1 MDIKQKAAKG
11 VFWSAMQKWGE
22 QSISFVV
29 FLILARLL
37 GPEVFGLVALSSIY
51 LAFIQT
57 FLDQGFAEA
66 IVQRDNLED
75 EHLDTAFWVSICTS
89 LLLTILSFAGAG
101 LVADF
106 FKEPQLVAI
115 VQWLSLSF
123 ILRGLN
129 SVQAAILRR
138 KLDFKSLAVR
148 SLIGIVVGGVVG
160 VGMAY
165 AGCQAWSL
173 VGQQLSNLIVGV
185 PLMWWVSGWRPGFKI
200 SGKHFKDLF
209 AFGINV
215 TGFNLLNFFNRRSDN
230 LLIGFYLG
238 SVALGYYNIAYRL
251 LQIMTQL
258 LTNITAQVAVPAFA
272 RLQREP
278 ERVRQAFYKVTQ
290 LTSLVSFPCFLMVA
304 VLAPQIVPI
313 LFGTEWMPSIPV
325 MQVLSIMGILESIFF
340 FNSSVLLG
348 MGKANWRLWI
358 NCFNAIT
365 NVMAFTFAVQWG
377 IVAVAAAYAIRGYTF
392 SPIPLLAVQKAIHIK
407 FTTYL
412 QQFVAPLAASVLMIG
427 AIWGTRYLLL
437 PIANLYVVLGVCG
450 VVGIIVYAVSLR
462 CLAPSLVKRTVD
474 LVVLALP
481 KSKLKKT

>member
-1 MDIKQKAAKG
+1 MNIKEKAVKG

-29 FLILARLL
+29 FLVLARLL

-66 IVQRDNLED
+66 IVQRQDVED

-89 LLLTILSFAGAG
+89 LLLTVLSFTGAG
-101 LVADF
+101 LVANI
-106 FKEPQLVAI
+106 FKEPQLVPI

-138 KLDFKSLAVR
+138 RMDFKSLAVR
-148 SLIGIVVGGVVG
+148 SLIGIVVGGGVG
-160 VGMAY
+160 VVMAY
-165 AGCQAWSL
+165 MGCQAWSL
-173 VGQQLSNLIVGV
+173 VGQQLSNLVIGV
-185 PLMWWVSGWRPGFKI
+185 PLMWWVSDWRPGFKI

-209 AFGINV
+209 SFGINV

-238 SVALGYYNIAYRL
+238 SLALGYYNIAYRL
-251 LQIMTQL
+251 LEIMTQL

-272 RLQREP
+272 RLQSEP
-278 ERVRQAFYKVTQ
+278 ERVRQGFYRVTQ
-290 LTSLVSFPCFLMVA
+290 LTSLISFPSFLGVA
-304 VLAPQIVPI
+304 VLAPQIVPV
-313 LFGTEWMPSIPV
+313 LFGDEWLASIPV
-325 MQVLSIMGILESIFF
+325 MQVLCIVGILQSLFF
-340 FNSSVLLG
+340 FNSSVLLA

-358 NCFNAIT
+358 NCLNAVT
-365 NVMAFTFAVQWG
+365 NVIAFAFAVQWG
-377 IVAVAAAYAIRGYTF
+377 IVAVAAAYAIRGYLF
-392 SPIPLLAVQKAIHIK
+392 SPIPLLAIQKLIHINLK
-407 FTTYL
+407 TYL
-412 QQFVAPLAASVLMIG
+412 QQFVPPLLSSGIMAC
-427 AIWGTRYLLL
+427 AIWGVRSLLL
-437 PIANLYVVLGVCG
+437 PIANLYVVLGICSLVG
-450 VVGIIVYAVSLR
+450 AVVYLVSMQL
-462 CLAPSLVKRTVD
+462 LAPNLVKKTID
-474 LVVLALP
+474 LIVLSLP